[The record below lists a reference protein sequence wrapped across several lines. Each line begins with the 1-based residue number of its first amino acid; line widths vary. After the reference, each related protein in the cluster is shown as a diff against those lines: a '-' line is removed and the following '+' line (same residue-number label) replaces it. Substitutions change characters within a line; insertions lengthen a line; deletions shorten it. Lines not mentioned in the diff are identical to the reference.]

1 MIVAENK
8 PPISVEGLHK
18 TFGSQNV
25 LNGIDL
31 TVDRGETVAVIGRSG
46 AGKSVLLRLLVGIE
60 RADSGSVRV
69 LGEDLGSLAPQSLD
83 TIRKKIGFLFQQ
95 GALYDSLTIE
105 QNVAF
110 PLARHAKL
118 SALERRDRARKLLA
132 SVGLERISDK
142 MPSEISGGMQKRVAL
157 ARALALEPEILMFDE
172 PTAGLDPITGAEIG
186 DLIVKLKEQRPIT
199 SLVVTHDVRVSRR
212 FADRFVLLEEGVIR
226 GEGSLGE
233 LQKSSDPLIIEF
245 MRDAG

>member
-1 MIVAENK
+1 MSVAK
-8 PPISVEGLHK
+8 PPISVEGVHK
-18 TFGSQNV
+18 TFGSQKV
-25 LNGIDL
+25 LNGIHL
-31 TVDRGETVAVIGRSG
+31 RVNYGETVAVIGRSG
-46 AGKSVLLRLLVGIE
+46 VGKSVLLRLLVGIE

-69 LGEDLGSLAPQSLD
+69 FEQELGSLARQNLD
-83 TIRKKIGFLFQQ
+83 AIRKKIGFLFQQ

-118 SALERRDRARKLLA
+118 PARERRDRARALLA
-132 SVGLERISDK
+132 SVGLEGTRKK

-186 DLIVKLKEQRPIT
+186 DLIVKLKTQRPIT

-226 GEGSLGE
+226 GEGSFAD
-233 LQKSSDPLIIEF
+233 LQKSSDPLIQEF
-245 MRDAG
+245 IRDAG

>member
-1 MIVAENK
+1 MSVAK
-8 PPISVEGLHK
+8 IKTPISVEGLHK
-18 TFGSQNV
+18 TFGSQKV

-31 TVDRGETVAVIGRSG
+31 RVDHGETVAVIGRSG
-46 AGKSVLLRLLVGIE
+46 VGKSVLLRLLVGIE
-60 RADSGSVRV
+60 QPDSGSVCV
-69 LGEDLGSLAPQSLD
+69 LGQELGSLARPSLD

-118 SALERRDRARKLLA
+118 SVRERRDRARALLA
-132 SVGLERISDK
+132 SVGLEGTRKK

-186 DLIVKLKEQRPIT
+186 DLIVKLKTHRPIT

-212 FADRFVLLEEGVIR
+212 FADRFVLLEEGIIR
-226 GEGSLGE
+226 SEGSFAD
-233 LQKSSDPLIIEF
+233 LQKSCDPLMTEF